1 MNALWRWI
9 RREPEIRVRVTV
21 SAVLVSGLL
30 ATALYVAVMTLVR
43 RDEVADQQRI
53 LARTGRRVAALVRLD
68 RLTESTIT
76 GNVDLVQVVDAR
88 GRVLATTPGM
98 KGYPRVGFPAPKD
111 DDRLD
116 GVTCRA
122 RGHGCYLVVAI
133 RVDDTADSRFVY
145 TLARRPGLVPRP
157 LLGAALALCVP
168 LIAGLIGYGTWR
180 SAGRT
185 LRPVNEIRRE
195 LDEITA
201 SDLERRVPVP
211 PRDDEIA
218 RLARSVNAT
227 LDRLEG
233 AVAKQRAFVS
243 DLSHELRSPL
253 TGLRTELELALS
265 YPDADADADVDVDV
279 DVDETLQ
286 ASLKNTERLQAVV
299 DDLQAL
305 ARLDS
310 QEGLKR
316 EPVDLHELADQEI
329 LRRPR
334 RAGVTIKDD
343 ETVVVQGGRKELARL
358 FANLIDN
365 ADRHAASTLTIDL
378 RNVPGGVQVEF
389 IDDGLGI
396 APGDR
401 ERIFERFTRL
411 ADSVHRDAGGTGL
424 GLAIAR
430 DIAVAHGGT
439 LTVTDREDGA
449 RGARFVLRLPSD

>member
-30 ATALYVAVMTLVR
+30 SSALYAAVMALVR
-43 RDEVADQQRI
+43 QEEVSDRERI
-53 LARTGRRVAALVRLD
+53 LARTGRRVAALVRLG
-68 RLTESTIT
+68 RPTESTIT

-88 GRVLATTPGM
+88 RRVLAATPGM
-98 KGYPRVGFPAPKD
+98 KGRPAVDFPAPAWD
-111 DDRLD
+111 DDRRD

-122 RGHGCYLVVAI
+122 RGDGCYLVVAI
-133 RVDDTADSRFVY
+133 RVDDGPAPRVVY
-145 TLARRPGLVPRP
+145 SLARRPGLMPEPV
-157 LLGAALALCVP
+157 LGTVLALCVP

-211 PRDDEIA
+211 PRVDEIS

-265 YPDADADADVDVDV
+265 DPDGTDVP
-279 DVDETLQ
+279 ETLR
-286 ASLKNTERLQAVV
+286 AILKNTERLQAVV

-310 QEGLKR
+310 QEGLRR

-334 RAGVTIKDD
+334 RTHVTIEGD
-343 ETVVVQGGRKELARL
+343 ETVIVQGGRNELARL
-358 FANLIDN
+358 FTNLIDN
-365 ADRHAASTLTIDL
+365 ADRHASTTLAVTV
-378 RNVPGGVQVEF
+378 RNMPDWAQVEV
-389 IDDGLGI
+389 IDDGPGI

-401 ERIFERFTRL
+401 ERVFERFTRL
-411 ADSVHRDAGGTGL
+411 AEGVHRDAGGTGL

-430 DIAVAHGGT
+430 DIATAHGGS
-439 LTVTDREDGA
+439 LTITDREDDVE
-449 RGARFVLRLPSD
+449 GARFLLRLPKS